1 MNNIAVD
8 NTDVAMIVNSPAD
21 HMAHASLWL
30 RLESSIGSVVMR
42 AKLIKTMPMNTPSPV
57 RALSARTTRRAT
69 ISRSKSRSSESNTM
83 LRPLAATAAE
93 TNAVE
98 AQLKQCNDP
107 RAAVNTH
114 DQATVAPKIDTAAK
128 AVELALC
135 ETSELST
142 VRVSDRA
149 YSVCASARA
158 TKICDG
164 EPKPLGAAGD
174 VGPGLPLVDDSMG
187 LKAEYVEEGR

>member
-1 MNNIAVD
+1 MDQNCERHPLTFSSRCLYGLKRMNNIAVD

-114 DQATVAPKIDTAAK
+114 DQATVAPAVTGVSQWDWAK
-128 AVELALC
+128 NTWGMVCTE
-135 ETSELST
+135 
-142 VRVSDRA
+142 DR
-149 YSVCASARA
+149 YSC
-158 TKICDG
+158 
-164 EPKPLGAAGD
+164 
-174 VGPGLPLVDDSMG
+174 
-187 LKAEYVEEGR
+187 